1 MQLRFLETEFFSPKQ
16 IRLGKLDKKQTNKQ
30 LISWILLSSFPVF
43 LFLRWKFPLLFCDV
57 LKLKDS
63 VGFYIFQKENT

>member
-1 MQLRFLETEFFSPKQ
+1 MFRFLETEFFSPKQ

-30 LISWILLSSFPVF
+30 NLSLEYCCHHSKYSYF
-43 LFLRWKFPLLFCDV
+43 LGEKFPLLFCDV
-57 LKLKDS
+57 LQLKDG